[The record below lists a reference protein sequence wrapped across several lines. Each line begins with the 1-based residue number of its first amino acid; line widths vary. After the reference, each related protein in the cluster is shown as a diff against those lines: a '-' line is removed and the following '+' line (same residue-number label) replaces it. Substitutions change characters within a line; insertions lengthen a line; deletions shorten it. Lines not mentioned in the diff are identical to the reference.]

1 MILHLVLKPHCCVI
15 SCCVILEYFLQP
27 DLWPN
32 TIFIRDMPACRG
44 QFHIQ
49 IMCPLSPVIIL
60 YFQNNYISAAAGHEE
75 TDIKQP
81 KLHDH
86 KTLKG
91 LKLDELISKTSS
103 IDYLSTSAHF
113 WPSHVLC
120 TACTKP
126 VVHISR
132 HHRYICLSYLHSYI
146 LMLFLHIFRH
156 CYYFIHPLQ
165 SGSL

>member
-1 MILHLVLKPHCCVI
+1 MLRNLGIFLAAWFMTKY
-15 SCCVILEYFLQP
+15 YFY
-27 DLWPN
+27 
-32 TIFIRDMPACRG
+32 RDMPACRG

-156 CYYFIHPLQ
+156 CYYF
-165 SGSL
+165 SECTEGAGSPNFNINSHN